1 MVAQGLLKFLN
12 LGMTALLL
20 LSERRLYT
28 VSGTRSLSNYDTIF
42 EIFTARLGVV
52 KIFSVITQWTKESL
66 YIA

>member
-42 EIFTARLGVV
+42 EIFTAQGVV

-66 YIA
+66 FT